1 MNRAMINNTNS
12 IGSITVN
19 ISSYLEIVSALIETI
34 VIRRFQ
40 DGEILGIDID
50 RIKETNHHVYFN
62 HVNVISQ

>member
-1 MNRAMINNTNS
+1 MINNTNS
-12 IGSITVN
+12 IGSITAN